1 MIPRR
6 PSASTVAALTAAG
19 LDADDVSRVV
29 ATALAEDLGA
39 GADVTTNSTIPADA
53 RATARV
59 VARESGRIA
68 GVPVALAVFDAICD
82 RPEVSVHVA
91 DGADVTAGT
100 TILTV
105 TADTRGLLTAERT
118 ALNLLGHLSGVATAT
133 AAWARAIDGTGAR
146 VRDTRKTLPGL
157 RALQKYAV
165 RRGGGVNHRMSLSD
179 AALVK
184 DNHVAAAGS
193 VAEAFRLVRA
203 AAPGLPIEVEVDTL
217 EQLREVLAAG
227 ADVVLLD
234 NMDTATTAVAV
245 GVARAVGRP
254 VVLESSGGLTLERA
268 REVAAT
274 GVDYLSVGALTHSVR
289 ALDVALDLDEISG

>member
-1 MIPRR
+1 VIPRR
-6 PSASTVAALTAAG
+6 PSESTVEALRSAG
-19 LDADDVSRVV
+19 LDPDEVARVV

-39 GADVTTNSTIPADA
+39 GADVTTNSTIPATA

-59 VARESGRIA
+59 VAREAGRIA
-68 GVPVALAVFDAICD
+68 GIPVALAVFEAVCEHPASI
-82 RPEVSVHVA
+82 VHVA
-91 DGADVTAGT
+91 DGGDVAAGT
-100 TILTV
+100 TLVTI

-133 AAWARAIDGTGAR
+133 ATWVRAIDGTGAR
-146 VRDTRKTLPGL
+146 VRDTRKTLPGM
-157 RALQKYAV
+157 RSLQKYAV

-184 DNHVAAAGS
+184 DNHVAAAGG
-193 VAEAFRLVRA
+193 VAEAFRLVRV

-234 NMDTATTAVAV
+234 NMDTATTAEAV
-245 GVARAVGRP
+245 SVARGAGRP

-268 REVAAT
+268 NEVAAT
-274 GVDYLSVGALTHSVR
+274 GVDYLSVGSLTHSVR
-289 ALDVALDLDEISG
+289 ALDVALDLDAVSA

>member
-6 PSASTVAALTAAG
+6 PSASTAAALTSAG
-19 LDADDVSRVV
+19 LDVDEVSRVV

-39 GADVTTNSTIPADA
+39 GADVTTNSTIPAAA

-59 VARESGRIA
+59 VARAAGRIA
-68 GVPVALAVFDAICD
+68 GVPVALAVFDAVCD
-82 RPEVSVHVA
+82 RAEVTTHVD
-91 DGADVTAGT
+91 DGADVAAGT
-100 TILTV
+100 VILTV

-133 AAWARAIDGTGAR
+133 AAWATAIDGTGAR

-157 RALQKYAV
+157 RTLQKYAV
-165 RRGGGVNHRMSLSD
+165 RCGGGVNHRMSLSD

-184 DNHVAAAGS
+184 DNHVAAAGG

-217 EQLREVLAAG
+217 DQLREVLAAG

-234 NMDTATTAVAV
+234 NMDTATTVEAVR
-245 GVARAVGRP
+245 VARAVGRP

-268 REVAAT
+268 REVAET

-289 ALDVALDLDEISG
+289 ALDVALDLDGISG